1 MIENKGKDCIFLTYE
16 RMDNLAI
23 IVNCTQSLV
32 FDTMRTLTGSG
43 YSQMFNYKKGYI
55 MVKEKIKA
63 FVNKDNV
70 KKITLSKKYIPWVVA
85 VIFAYIFS
93 NFFFE
98 FNNYC
103 SREEVIDAIDQ
114 LADGNGYKIAKKGG
128 KKVARDGKLYYCQ
141 IPLSNKEGRT
151 LKYTVHV
158 LDEGFWAELGHNF
171 QR

>member
-1 MIENKGKDCIFLTYE
+1 
-16 RMDNLAI
+16 
-23 IVNCTQSLV
+23 
-32 FDTMRTLTGSG
+32 
-43 YSQMFNYKKGYI
+43 

-98 FNNYC
+98 FNSYC

-128 KKVARDGKLYYCQ
+128 KKLPEMENYIIVKSL
-141 IPLSNKEGRT
+141 
-151 LKYTVHV
+151 
-158 LDEGFWAELGHNF
+158 
-171 QR
+171 